1 MQPNSSLTTPQRE
14 QLVDL
19 FETGFGYVAAAN
31 RLGFSVD
38 ASKQFH
44 RKWMLHGR
52 LCLMQSKTKSTFSFE
67 IKKEVVER
75 FLAGATKMELAAEFQ
90 LSSVQLVT
98 AWARQWRAGG
108 DEALM
113 PKPKGRPFG
122 SVQNQE
128 VSSEEDR
135 LRQQV
140 KRLEAE
146 NAYLKKLR
154 DLRNQGHA

>member
-1 MQPNSSLTTPQRE
+1 MQPTSSLTTLQRE
-14 QLVDL
+14 QLVEL
-19 FETGFGYVAAAN
+19 FDSGFGYVAAAN
-31 RLGFSVD
+31 RLGFSSEVV
-38 ASKQFH
+38 KHFH
-44 RKWMLHGR
+44 RRWMLHGR
-52 LCLMQSKTKSTFSFE
+52 LSLVESKTKRSFSFE

-75 FLAGATKMELAAEFQ
+75 FLAGETKLELAAEFQ

-98 AWARQWRAGG
+98 AWTRQWRAGG

-113 PKPKGRPFG
+113 PKAKGRPVG
-122 SVQNQE
+122 SSPGPAV
-128 VSSEEDR
+128 SEEAQ

>member
-19 FETGFGYVAAAN
+19 FESGFGYVAAAN

-52 LCLMQSKTKSTFSFE
+52 LCLMQSRTKSTFSFE

-98 AWARQWRAGG
+98 AWTRQWRAGG

-113 PKPKGRPFG
+113 PKPQGRPLG
-122 SVQNQE
+122 S
-128 VSSEEDR
+128 SPGPAASEEDK

-154 DLRNQGHA
+154 DLRNQRHA

>member
-19 FETGFGYVAAAN
+19 FESGLGYVAAAS
-31 RLGFSVD
+31 RYGFSSAVV
-38 ASKQFH
+38 KHFH
-44 RKWMLHGR
+44 RRWMLHGR
-52 LCLMQSKTKSTFSFE
+52 LCLVESKTKSSFPFE

-75 FLAGATKMELAAEFQ
+75 FLAGATKMELAAEFE
-90 LSSVQLVT
+90 LRSVQLVT
-98 AWARQWRAGG
+98 TWTRQWRAGG

-113 PKPKGRPFG
+113 PKPKGRPVG
-122 SVQNQE
+122 S
-128 VSSEEDR
+128 SPGLGASEEDK

>member
-75 FLAGATKMELAAEFQ
+75 FLAGATKMELAAEFK
-90 LSSVQLVT
+90 LRSVQVVT
-98 AWARQWRAGG
+98 RWTREWRAGG
-108 DEALM
+108 DEAGG
-113 PKPKGRPFG
+113 GRPWWHLVEHDSKQLPHLCLWPCALQIWPVG
-122 SVQNQE
+122 KESC
-128 VSSEEDR
+128 
-135 LRQQV
+135 
-140 KRLEAE
+140 
-146 NAYLKKLR
+146 LKVNGL
-154 DLRNQGHA
+154 

>member
-1 MQPNSSLTTPQRE
+1 MQPNSSLTTLQRE
-14 QLVDL
+14 QLVEL
-19 FETGFGYVAAAN
+19 FESGFGYVAAAN
-31 RLGFSVD
+31 RLGFSIDVV
-38 ASKQFH
+38 KQIH
-44 RKWMLHGR
+44 RRWMLHGR
-52 LCLMQSKTKSTFSFE
+52 LCLMQSKTKSTYSFA

-75 FLAGATKMELAAEFQ
+75 FLAGATKIELAAEFQ

-98 AWARQWRAGG
+98 AWTRQWRAGG

-113 PKPKGRPFG
+113 PKPKGRPVG
-122 SVQNQE
+122 SSPGPAV
-128 VSSEEDR
+128 SEEVK